1 MAKSTLKT
9 PTKESSEE
17 LANWVVKGMQ
27 EKKAQEI
34 VVMDLRGVHNA
45 FTDFFVV
52 CSGTSDTQIEAI
64 ADSVDKEVWESG
76 KIHVHAVEGKA
87 NREWILMDY
96 YDVIVHVFLKDK
108 RDFFKLEELWGD
120 AKFSYLPEA

>member
-9 PTKESSEE
+9 PTKEASEE

-34 VVMDLRGVHNA
+34 VVMDLRGVQNS

>member
-1 MAKSTLKT
+1 
-9 PTKESSEE
+9 
-17 LANWVVKGMQ
+17 MQ

-34 VVMDLRGVHNA
+34 VVMDLRGVNNA
-45 FTDFFVV
+45 FTDFFVI

-76 KIHVHAVEGKA
+76 KIHVRAMEGKA

-108 RDFFKLEELWGD
+108 RTFFKLEELWGD
-120 AKFSYLPEA
+120 AEFTNIPD

>member
-9 PTKESSEE
+9 PTTEASEE

-34 VVMDLRGVHNA
+34 VVMDLREVPNA

-108 RDFFKLEELWGD
+108 REFFKLEELWGD
-120 AKFSYLPEA
+120 AKFTYISEA

>member
-1 MAKSTLKT
+1 MPKSPKKAT
-9 PTKESSEE
+9 PSVDASEE
-17 LANWVVKGMQ
+17 IVQWVVKGMQ

-34 VVMDLRGVHNA
+34 VVMDLRGVTNA
-45 FTDFFVV
+45 FTDFFVI

-76 KIHVHAVEGKA
+76 KIHVHAMEGKA

-96 YDVIVHVFLKDK
+96 YDVIVHVFLKEK
-108 RDFFKLEELWGD
+108 RTFLKLEELWGD
-120 AKFSYLPEA
+120 ALYANIPD

>member
-9 PTKESSEE
+9 PTKEASEE

-87 NREWILMDY
+87 NREWIFMGRCE
-96 YDVIVHVFLKDK
+96 VFVPT
-108 RDFFKLEELWGD
+108 RSIN
-120 AKFSYLPEA
+120 FS

>member
-1 MAKSTLKT
+1 MEA
-9 PTKESSEE
+9 SEE

-52 CSGTSDTQIEAI
+52 CSKITLSVCFLNTKNITSFQSDLGIEVI
-64 ADSVDKEVWESG
+64 LKLFSNKHLQ
-76 KIHVHAVEGKA
+76 KI
-87 NREWILMDY
+87 
-96 YDVIVHVFLKDK
+96 
-108 RDFFKLEELWGD
+108 
-120 AKFSYLPEA
+120 

>member
-9 PTKESSEE
+9 PTTEASEE

-34 VVMDLRGVHNA
+34 VVMDLREVPNA

-108 RDFFKLEELWGD
+108 REFFKLEELWGD
-120 AKFSYLPEA
+120 AKFTYIPEA

>member
-9 PTKESSEE
+9 PTTEASEE

-34 VVMDLRGVHNA
+34 VVMDLREVPNS

-108 RDFFKLEELWGD
+108 REFFKLEELWGD
-120 AKFSYLPEA
+120 AKFTFIPEA

>member
-1 MAKSTLKT
+1 MPKSPIKVT
-9 PTKESSEE
+9 PAVDASEE
-17 LANWVVKGMQ
+17 IVQWVVKGMQ

-34 VVMDLRGVHNA
+34 VVMDLRGVNNA
-45 FTDFFVV
+45 FTDFFVI

-76 KIHVHAVEGKA
+76 KIHVRAMEGKA

-108 RDFFKLEELWGD
+108 RTFFKLEELWGD
-120 AKFSYLPEA
+120 AEFTNIPN

>member
-9 PTKESSEE
+9 PTKEASEE

-64 ADSVDKEVWESG
+64 ADSVDKEVWGSG

-120 AKFSYLPEA
+120 AKFSYLPEE

>member
-9 PTKESSEE
+9 PTKEASEE

-64 ADSVDKEVWESG
+64 ADSVDKEVWESA

>member
-9 PTKESSEE
+9 PTKEASEE

-45 FTDFFVV
+45 FTDFFIV

>member
-9 PTKESSEE
+9 PTTEASEE

-34 VVMDLRGVHNA
+34 VVMDLREVHNA

-108 RDFFKLEELWGD
+108 REFFKLEELWGD
-120 AKFSYLPEA
+120 AKFTYIPEA

>member
-9 PTKESSEE
+9 PTKEASEE

-96 YDVIVHVFLKDK
+96 YDVVVHVFLKDK

>member
-9 PTKESSEE
+9 PTVEASEI

-34 VVMDLRGVHNA
+34 VVMDLREVHNA

-76 KIHVHAVEGKA
+76 KIHVHSVEGKA

-96 YDVIVHVFLKDK
+96 YDVIVHVFLKEK

-120 AKFSYLPEA
+120 AKFSFLPEA

>member
-1 MAKSTLKT
+1 
-9 PTKESSEE
+9 
-17 LANWVVKGMQ
+17 VVKGMQ
-27 EKKAQEI
+27 DKKAQEI
-34 VVMDLRGVHNA
+34 TVLDLRKVDNA
-45 FTDFFVV
+45 FTDFFVI

-76 KIHVHAVEGKA
+76 KIHVRAVEGKA

-108 RDFFKLEELWGD
+108 RAFFKLEELWGD
-120 AKFSYLPEA
+120 AKFTVFPD

>member
-9 PTKESSEE
+9 PTTEASEE

-34 VVMDLRGVHNA
+34 VVMDLREVPNS

-108 RDFFKLEELWGD
+108 REFFKLEELWGD
-120 AKFSYLPEA
+120 AKFTYIPEA